1 MLTAAF
7 AILAIAVALG
17 LPLGALHL
25 REGAGLPA
33 WPLAALHALFALG
46 GLALLALAL
55 RGPAHGTDQGTAGF
69 GTAAAALLAVA
80 ALAGAALLAARLR
93 KGRVAQGLIGLH
105 AMIAVTGFVV
115 LAAYFFAG

>member
-7 AILAIAVALG
+7 AVLAVAVALG
-17 LPLGALHL
+17 SLLGVLHV
-25 REGAGLPA
+25 REGASLPA
-33 WPLAALHALFALG
+33 WPLAALHGLFAIG
-46 GLALLALAL
+46 GLALLVLAL
-55 RGPAHGTDQGTAGF
+55 GGPARGAGQGTAGF
-69 GTAAAALLAVA
+69 GAAAAAILALA
-80 ALAGAALLAARLR
+80 ALVGAALMAARLR